1 MTEVGRDHDYDWAV
15 VEPSSMR
22 SLIQLVG
29 RVRRH
34 RPDPYLK
41 TNIHL
46 LQRNVKSFINPQ
58 KPVFTRPGFETDDV
72 KLDSKDL
79 AEILEQH
86 EWQFID
92 SRPRILEREAL
103 QPHQSLVDI
112 EHHQLRLKMLPQV
125 EEKPKKLP
133 AWMQPEQATVAPKLG
148 AHSWW
153 TAPNATLLAMLQHE
167 QPFRKN
173 DGQQDDL
180 VLLPTDE
187 EDDFVLHRIEKEK
200 NFKGNNYIAIE
211 ESMLE
216 RLSDSCVQGVRI
228 NPWFIE
234 SYPALLINQAESE
247 EMELDRC
254 AKKYGVLSLRSNK
267 DSNRKWCFHAAL
279 GFFSSK

>member
-1 MTEVGRDHDYDWAV
+1 
-15 VEPSSMR
+15 
-22 SLIQLVG
+22 
-29 RVRRH
+29 
-34 RPDPYLK
+34 LK

-103 QPHQSLVDI
+103 QPNQSLVDI
-112 EHHQLRLKMLPQV
+112 EHHQLRLKMLPQ
-125 EEKPKKLP
+125 KIRSGSPRRR
-133 AWMQPEQATVAPKLG
+133 ANHATEQHSVPPPLG

-153 TAPNATLLAMLQHE
+153 TAPNATLLAILQHE

-180 VLLPTDE
+180 VLLPNAE
-187 EDDFVLHRIEKEK
+187 EDDFVLHRIEKVK
-200 NFKGNNYIAIE
+200 DFKGNSYIAIE

-216 RLSDSCVQGVRI
+216 RLSDSCVQGLRI

-247 EMELDRC
+247 EMELERC

-279 GFFSSK
+279 GFFKAT